1 MLDRRVEKLN
11 CTLSAS
17 ASKVIHIEER
27 KLLESSLSSRCT
39 VRTYVGVRVKAYV
52 EINFH
57 ASRRLEFI
65 STIFARCRRIVCSHL
80 GKGILL
86 HVEEY
91 TLVNRDANSFHH
103 CRSL

>member
-27 KLLESSLSSRCT
+27 KLLESSLSRCM
-39 VRTYVGVRVKAYV
+39 YVGVRVKAYV

-57 ASRRLEFI
+57 ASKRLEFI
-65 STIFARCRRIVCSHL
+65 FAIFSSR
-80 GKGILL
+80 
-86 HVEEY
+86 
-91 TLVNRDANSFHH
+91 
-103 CRSL
+103 